1 MKKIIKLIGTI
12 VLAILLATLVRTL
25 IIQIY
30 FIPSTSMEPTLKIND
45 RVLVIKD
52 TIVPLDID
60 SGDIVVFYNT
70 DTEYS
75 ENLLKE
81 YLTGLQIWNIGNINN
96 QKNAAIIKRVVGVG
110 GDTVEI
116 LENGEVFVNDD
127 KFIILNINEGVNF
140 KRETFLIPENEI
152 FVLGDN
158 RPNSQDS
165 RYIGTIPI
173 NNIIGKATYLI
184 YPIDNFKKLDD

>member
-1 MKKIIKLIGTI
+1 
-12 VLAILLATLVRTL
+12 
-25 IIQIY
+25 
-30 FIPSTSMEPTLKIND
+30 MEPTLKIND

-70 DTEYS
+70 DKEYS

-165 RYIGTIPI
+165 RYIGTIPV

>member
-1 MKKIIKLIGTI
+1 
-12 VLAILLATLVRTL
+12 
-25 IIQIY
+25 
-30 FIPSTSMEPTLKIND
+30 MEPTLKIND

-96 QKNAAIIKRVVGVG
+96 QENAAIIKRVVGVG

-116 LENGEVFVNDD
+116 MENGEVFVNDNR
-127 KFIILNINEGVNF
+127 FIILNINEGVNF

-165 RYIGTIPI
+165 RYIGTIPV

>member
-1 MKKIIKLIGTI
+1 
-12 VLAILLATLVRTL
+12 
-25 IIQIY
+25 
-30 FIPSTSMEPTLKIND
+30 MEPTLKIND

-70 DTEYS
+70 DKEYS

-116 LENGEVFVNDD
+116 LENGEVFVNDNR
-127 KFIILNINEGVNF
+127 FIILNINEGVNF
-140 KRETFLIPENEI
+140 KRETFLIPKNEI

-165 RYIGTIPI
+165 RYIGTIPV

-184 YPIDNFKKLDD
+184 YPIDNFKKLND

>member
-1 MKKIIKLIGTI
+1 
-12 VLAILLATLVRTL
+12 
-25 IIQIY
+25 
-30 FIPSTSMEPTLKIND
+30 MEPTLKIND

-52 TIVPLDID
+52 TIIPLDID

-70 DTEYS
+70 DKEYS

-116 LENGEVFVNDD
+116 LENGEVFVNDNR
-127 KFIILNINEGVNF
+127 FIILNINEGVNF

-165 RYIGTIPI
+165 RYIGTIPV

>member
-1 MKKIIKLIGTI
+1 
-12 VLAILLATLVRTL
+12 
-25 IIQIY
+25 
-30 FIPSTSMEPTLKIND
+30 MEPTLKIND

-116 LENGEVFVNDD
+116 LENGEVFVNDNR
-127 KFIILNINEGVNF
+127 FTILNINEGVNF

-165 RYIGTIPI
+165 RYIGTIPV

>member
-1 MKKIIKLIGTI
+1 MALRW
-12 VLAILLATLVRTL
+12 VAALAE
-25 IIQIY
+25 
-30 FIPSTSMEPTLKIND
+30 MEPTLKIND

-116 LENGEVFVNDD
+116 LENGEVFVNDNR
-127 KFIILNINEGVNF
+127 FIILNIDEGVNF

-165 RYIGTIPI
+165 RYIGTIPV

>member
-1 MKKIIKLIGTI
+1 
-12 VLAILLATLVRTL
+12 
-25 IIQIY
+25 
-30 FIPSTSMEPTLKIND
+30 MEPTLKIND

-116 LENGEVFVNDD
+116 LENGEVFVNDNR
-127 KFIILNINEGVNF
+127 FIILNINEGVNF
-140 KRETFLIPENEI
+140 KRETFSIPENEI

-165 RYIGTIPI
+165 RYIGTIPV

-184 YPIDNFKKLDD
+184 FPIDNFKKLDD

>member
-1 MKKIIKLIGTI
+1 
-12 VLAILLATLVRTL
+12 
-25 IIQIY
+25 
-30 FIPSTSMEPTLKIND
+30 MEPTLKIND

-116 LENGEVFVNDD
+116 LENGEVFVNDN
-127 KFIILNINEGVNF
+127 KFIILNIDEGVNF

-165 RYIGTIPI
+165 RYIGTIPV

>member
-1 MKKIIKLIGTI
+1 
-12 VLAILLATLVRTL
+12 
-25 IIQIY
+25 
-30 FIPSTSMEPTLKIND
+30 MEPTLKIND

-75 ENLLKE
+75 ENLLNE

-116 LENGEVFVNDD
+116 LKNGEVFVNDN

-165 RYIGTIPI
+165 RYIGTIPV
-173 NNIIGKATYLI
+173 NNIIGKPIYLI
-184 YPIDNFKKLDD
+184 YPIDNFKKLDDWR

>member
-1 MKKIIKLIGTI
+1 
-12 VLAILLATLVRTL
+12 
-25 IIQIY
+25 
-30 FIPSTSMEPTLKIND
+30 MEPTLKIND

-96 QKNAAIIKRVVGVG
+96 QENAAIIKRVVGVG

-116 LENGEVFVNDD
+116 MENGEVFVNDNR
-127 KFIILNINEGVNF
+127 FIILNINEGVNF

-165 RYIGTIPI
+165 RYIGTIPV

-184 YPIDNFKKLDD
+184 YPIDNFKKLDDWR

>member
-1 MKKIIKLIGTI
+1 
-12 VLAILLATLVRTL
+12 
-25 IIQIY
+25 
-30 FIPSTSMEPTLKIND
+30 MEPTLKIND

-70 DTEYS
+70 DKEYS

-116 LENGEVFVNDD
+116 LENGEVFVNDN
-127 KFIILNINEGVNF
+127 KFIILNIDEGVNF
-140 KRETFLIPENEI
+140 KRETFLIPENEV

-165 RYIGTIPI
+165 RYIGTIPV

>member
-1 MKKIIKLIGTI
+1 
-12 VLAILLATLVRTL
+12 
-25 IIQIY
+25 
-30 FIPSTSMEPTLKIND
+30 MEPTLKIND

-81 YLTGLQIWNIGNINN
+81 YITGLQIWNIGNINN

-116 LENGEVFVNDD
+116 LENGEVFVNDNR
-127 KFIILNINEGVNF
+127 FIILNINEGVNF

-165 RYIGTIPI
+165 RYIGTIPV

-184 YPIDNFKKLDD
+184 YPIDNFKKLDDWR

>member
-1 MKKIIKLIGTI
+1 
-12 VLAILLATLVRTL
+12 
-25 IIQIY
+25 
-30 FIPSTSMEPTLKIND
+30 MEPTLKIND

-116 LENGEVFVNDD
+116 LENGEVFVNDNR
-127 KFIILNINEGVNF
+127 FIILNINEGVNF

-152 FVLGDN
+152 FV
-158 RPNSQDS
+158 
-165 RYIGTIPI
+165 IG
-173 NNIIGKATYLI
+173 NVVNAT
-184 YPIDNFKKLDD
+184 

>member
-1 MKKIIKLIGTI
+1 
-12 VLAILLATLVRTL
+12 
-25 IIQIY
+25 
-30 FIPSTSMEPTLKIND
+30 MEPTLKIND

-60 SGDIVVFYNT
+60 SGDIVVFYNN
-70 DTEYS
+70 DKEYS

-81 YLTGLQIWNIGNINN
+81 YLSGLQIWNIGNINN

-116 LENGEVFVNDD
+116 LENGEVFVNDNR
-127 KFIILNINEGVNF
+127 FIILNINEGVNF

-165 RYIGTIPI
+165 RYIGTIPV

>member
-1 MKKIIKLIGTI
+1 
-12 VLAILLATLVRTL
+12 
-25 IIQIY
+25 
-30 FIPSTSMEPTLKIND
+30 MEPTLKIND

-70 DTEYS
+70 DKEYS

-81 YLTGLQIWNIGNINN
+81 YLTGLQIWNVGNINN

-116 LENGEVFVNDD
+116 LENGEVFVNDNR
-127 KFIILNINEGVNF
+127 FIILNINEGVNF

-165 RYIGTIPI
+165 RYIGTIPV

>member
-1 MKKIIKLIGTI
+1 
-12 VLAILLATLVRTL
+12 
-25 IIQIY
+25 
-30 FIPSTSMEPTLKIND
+30 MEPTLKIND

-165 RYIGTIPI
+165 RYIGTIPV

>member
-1 MKKIIKLIGTI
+1 
-12 VLAILLATLVRTL
+12 
-25 IIQIY
+25 
-30 FIPSTSMEPTLKIND
+30 MEPTLKIND

-75 ENLLKE
+75 ENLLNE

-96 QKNAAIIKRVVGVG
+96 QKNTAIIKRVVGVG
-110 GDTVEI
+110 GDTVDI

>member
-1 MKKIIKLIGTI
+1 
-12 VLAILLATLVRTL
+12 
-25 IIQIY
+25 
-30 FIPSTSMEPTLKIND
+30 MEPTLKIND

-96 QKNAAIIKRVVGVG
+96 QENAAIIKRVVGVG

-116 LENGEVFVNDD
+116 MENGEVFINDNR
-127 KFIILNINEGVNF
+127 FIILNINEGVNF

-165 RYIGTIPI
+165 RYIGTIPV

>member
-1 MKKIIKLIGTI
+1 
-12 VLAILLATLVRTL
+12 
-25 IIQIY
+25 
-30 FIPSTSMEPTLKIND
+30 MEPTLKIND

-70 DTEYS
+70 DKEYS

-116 LENGEVFVNDD
+116 LENGEVFVNDNR
-127 KFIILNINEGVNF
+127 FIILNIDEGVNF

-165 RYIGTIPI
+165 RYIGTIPV

-184 YPIDNFKKLDD
+184 YPIDNFKKLND

>member
-1 MKKIIKLIGTI
+1 
-12 VLAILLATLVRTL
+12 
-25 IIQIY
+25 
-30 FIPSTSMEPTLKIND
+30 MEPTLKIND

-81 YLTGLQIWNIGNINN
+81 YLTGLQIWNIGNIDN

-116 LENGEVFVNDD
+116 LENGEVFVNDNR
-127 KFIILNINEGVNF
+127 FIILNINEGVNF

-165 RYIGTIPI
+165 RYIGTIPV

>member
-1 MKKIIKLIGTI
+1 
-12 VLAILLATLVRTL
+12 
-25 IIQIY
+25 
-30 FIPSTSMEPTLKIND
+30 MEPTLKIND

-116 LENGEVFVNDD
+116 LENGEVFVNDNR
-127 KFIILNINEGVNF
+127 FIILNIDEGVNF

-165 RYIGTIPI
+165 RYIGTIPV

>member
-1 MKKIIKLIGTI
+1 
-12 VLAILLATLVRTL
+12 
-25 IIQIY
+25 
-30 FIPSTSMEPTLKIND
+30 MEPTLKIND

-96 QKNAAIIKRVVGVG
+96 QKNSAIIKRVVGVG

-116 LENGEVFVNDD
+116 LENGEVFVNDNR
-127 KFIILNINEGVNF
+127 FIILNINEGVNF

-165 RYIGTIPI
+165 RYIGTIPV

-184 YPIDNFKKLDD
+184 YPIDNFKKLDDWR

>member
-1 MKKIIKLIGTI
+1 
-12 VLAILLATLVRTL
+12 
-25 IIQIY
+25 
-30 FIPSTSMEPTLKIND
+30 MEPTLKIND

-75 ENLLKE
+75 ENLLNE

-96 QKNAAIIKRVVGVG
+96 QENAAIIKRVVGVG

-116 LENGEVFVNDD
+116 MENGEVFVNDNR
-127 KFIILNINEGVNF
+127 FIILNINEGVNF

-165 RYIGTIPI
+165 RYIGTIPV

>member
-1 MKKIIKLIGTI
+1 
-12 VLAILLATLVRTL
+12 
-25 IIQIY
+25 
-30 FIPSTSMEPTLKIND
+30 MEPTLKIND

-70 DTEYS
+70 DKEYS

-116 LENGEVFVNDD
+116 LENGEVFVNDNR
-127 KFIILNINEGVNF
+127 FIILNINEGVNF

-165 RYIGTIPI
+165 RYIGTIPV

>member
-1 MKKIIKLIGTI
+1 
-12 VLAILLATLVRTL
+12 
-25 IIQIY
+25 
-30 FIPSTSMEPTLKIND
+30 MEPTLKIND

-81 YLTGLQIWNIGNINN
+81 YLTGLQIWNIGNIDN

-116 LENGEVFVNDD
+116 LENGEVFVNDN
-127 KFIILNINEGVNF
+127 KFIILNIDEGVNF

-165 RYIGTIPI
+165 RYIGTIPV

>member
-1 MKKIIKLIGTI
+1 
-12 VLAILLATLVRTL
+12 
-25 IIQIY
+25 
-30 FIPSTSMEPTLKIND
+30 MEPTLKIND

-81 YLTGLQIWNIGNINN
+81 YLTGLQIWNIGDINN

-116 LENGEVFVNDD
+116 LENGEVFVNDNR
-127 KFIILNINEGVNF
+127 FIILNINEGVNF

-165 RYIGTIPI
+165 RYIGTIPV

-184 YPIDNFKKLDD
+184 FPIDNFKKLDD

>member
-1 MKKIIKLIGTI
+1 
-12 VLAILLATLVRTL
+12 
-25 IIQIY
+25 
-30 FIPSTSMEPTLKIND
+30 MEPTLKIND

-60 SGDIVVFYNT
+60 SGDIIVFYNT
-70 DTEYS
+70 DKEYS
-75 ENLLKE
+75 ENLLNE

-96 QKNAAIIKRVVGVG
+96 QKNPAIIKRVVGVG

-165 RYIGTIPI
+165 RYIGTIPV

-184 YPIDNFKKLDD
+184 YPIDNFKKLDDWR

>member
-1 MKKIIKLIGTI
+1 
-12 VLAILLATLVRTL
+12 
-25 IIQIY
+25 
-30 FIPSTSMEPTLKIND
+30 MEPTLKIND

-96 QKNAAIIKRVVGVG
+96 QENAAIIKRVVGVG

-116 LENGEVFVNDD
+116 LENGEVFVNDNR
-127 KFIILNINEGVNF
+127 FIILNINEGVNF

-165 RYIGTIPI
+165 RYIGTIPV

>member
-1 MKKIIKLIGTI
+1 
-12 VLAILLATLVRTL
+12 
-25 IIQIY
+25 
-30 FIPSTSMEPTLKIND
+30 MEPTLKIND

-75 ENLLKE
+75 ENLLNE

-96 QKNAAIIKRVVGVG
+96 QKNTAIIKRVVGVG

-165 RYIGTIPI
+165 RYIGTIPV

>member
-1 MKKIIKLIGTI
+1 
-12 VLAILLATLVRTL
+12 
-25 IIQIY
+25 
-30 FIPSTSMEPTLKIND
+30 MEPTLKIND

-75 ENLLKE
+75 ENLLNE

-165 RYIGTIPI
+165 RYIGTIPV
-173 NNIIGKATYLI
+173 NNIIGKAIYLI

>member
-1 MKKIIKLIGTI
+1 
-12 VLAILLATLVRTL
+12 
-25 IIQIY
+25 
-30 FIPSTSMEPTLKIND
+30 MEPTLKIND

-81 YLTGLQIWNIGNINN
+81 YLTGLQIWNIGNIDN

-116 LENGEVFVNDD
+116 LENGEVFVNDNR
-127 KFIILNINEGVNF
+127 FIILNINEGVNF

-165 RYIGTIPI
+165 RYIGTIPV

-184 YPIDNFKKLDD
+184 YPIDNFKKLDDWR

>member
-1 MKKIIKLIGTI
+1 
-12 VLAILLATLVRTL
+12 
-25 IIQIY
+25 
-30 FIPSTSMEPTLKIND
+30 MEPTLKIND

-81 YLTGLQIWNIGNINN
+81 YLTGLQIWNIGDINN

-116 LENGEVFVNDD
+116 LENGEVFVNDNR
-127 KFIILNINEGVNF
+127 FIILNINEGVNF

-165 RYIGTIPI
+165 RYIGTIPV

>member
-1 MKKIIKLIGTI
+1 
-12 VLAILLATLVRTL
+12 
-25 IIQIY
+25 
-30 FIPSTSMEPTLKIND
+30 MEPTLKIND

-75 ENLLKE
+75 ENLLNE

-116 LENGEVFVNDD
+116 LKNGEVFVNDD

-165 RYIGTIPI
+165 RYIGTIPV

-184 YPIDNFKKLDD
+184 YPIDNFKKLDDWR

>member
-1 MKKIIKLIGTI
+1 
-12 VLAILLATLVRTL
+12 
-25 IIQIY
+25 
-30 FIPSTSMEPTLKIND
+30 MEPTLKIND

-70 DTEYS
+70 DKEYS

-116 LENGEVFVNDD
+116 LENGEVFVNDNR
-127 KFIILNINEGVNF
+127 FIILNINEGVNF
-140 KRETFLIPENEI
+140 KRETFLIPENEV

-165 RYIGTIPI
+165 RYIGTIPV

>member
-1 MKKIIKLIGTI
+1 
-12 VLAILLATLVRTL
+12 
-25 IIQIY
+25 
-30 FIPSTSMEPTLKIND
+30 MEPTLKIND

-116 LENGEVFVNDD
+116 LENGEVFVNDN

-165 RYIGTIPI
+165 RYIGTIPV

>member
-1 MKKIIKLIGTI
+1 
-12 VLAILLATLVRTL
+12 
-25 IIQIY
+25 
-30 FIPSTSMEPTLKIND
+30 MEPTLKIND

-70 DTEYS
+70 DKEYS

-81 YLTGLQIWNIGNINN
+81 YLSGLQIWNIGNINN

-116 LENGEVFVNDD
+116 LENGEVFVNDNR
-127 KFIILNINEGVNF
+127 FIILNIDEGVNF

-165 RYIGTIPI
+165 RYIGTIPV

>member
-1 MKKIIKLIGTI
+1 
-12 VLAILLATLVRTL
+12 
-25 IIQIY
+25 
-30 FIPSTSMEPTLKIND
+30 MEPTLKIND

-75 ENLLKE
+75 ENLLNE

-96 QKNAAIIKRVVGVG
+96 QKNPAIIKRVVGVG

-165 RYIGTIPI
+165 RYIGTIPV

>member
-1 MKKIIKLIGTI
+1 
-12 VLAILLATLVRTL
+12 
-25 IIQIY
+25 
-30 FIPSTSMEPTLKIND
+30 MEPTLKIND

-60 SGDIVVFYNT
+60 SGDIIVFYNT
-70 DTEYS
+70 DKEYS

-116 LENGEVFVNDD
+116 LENGEVFVNDNR
-127 KFIILNINEGVNF
+127 FIILNINEGVNF

-165 RYIGTIPI
+165 RYIGTIPV